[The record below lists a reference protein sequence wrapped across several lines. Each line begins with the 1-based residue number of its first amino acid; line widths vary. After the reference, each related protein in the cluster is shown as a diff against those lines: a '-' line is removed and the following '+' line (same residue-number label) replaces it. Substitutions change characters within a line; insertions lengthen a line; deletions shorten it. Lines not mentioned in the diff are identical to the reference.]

1 MENSI
6 DRETLTF
13 TFQRTLRASRE
24 EVFDAWTR
32 PEEIARWWDPSGM
45 KLVECSVD
53 LRPNG
58 GFRFVTAGH
67 APPFVGV
74 YKVVERPAK
83 LVFDA
88 LGAEGVV
95 RLDAQG
101 ELTRMLVTIRCPSAE
116 HFETFVKIGVH
127 VGTARTFD
135 NLVARIHQRGGAA
148 AAPAQADHRGLE

>member
-1 MENSI
+1 METSI

-32 PEEIARWWDPSGM
+32 PEELAAWWDPSGT

-58 GFRFVTAGH
+58 AFRFVTAGH
-67 APPFVGV
+67 APPFAGV
-74 YKVVERPAK
+74 YKIVERPAR
-83 LVFDA
+83 LVFEA

-95 RLDAQG
+95 RLDADG
-101 ELTRMLVTIRCPSAE
+101 KLTRMLVTIRCPSAE
-116 HFETFVKIGVH
+116 HFETFLKIGVH
-127 VGTARTFD
+127 EGTERTFD
-135 NLVARIHQRGGAA
+135 NLVARIQRRGGTAGA
-148 AAPAQADHRGLE
+148 VPS